1 MGSAETSANTR
12 RPDPAADLREATER
26 NAREKREEEEAER
39 LEKAEADRAAASAQK
54 KLEDAE
60 AALAARRRA
69 EEAARRRSA
78 MLVPPLSSAPPPPE
92 FTGQTGGAGTENPV
106 AEKES
111 GEASMSDTLVPPPP
125 PPPPSGRPHGKQPVG
140 PSEPPVTDEAEAR
153 LLLQVASPVRRRLER
168 ATSAPR
174 PRETGAASSAT
185 LDAEA
190 TSAAPTGW
198 LRGGGTGPLNQAL
211 LDVQAKLRAEGDAL
225 QTCTRAHLAAR
236 TAVRVRF
243 LLLFDYCFSLS
254 GRATAPSG
262 CSPRVPGRLLS
273 RRFGTPSGE
282 FQTLTLSSMTYCRS
296 ITTSAPLPSTAML
309 RS

>member
-26 NAREKREEEEAER
+26 NAREKRNEEEADR
-39 LEKAEADRAAASAQK
+39 LEKAKTEKAAASAQK
-54 KLEDAE
+54 KLEDAA
-60 AALAARRRA
+60 AALAASRRA
-69 EEAARRRSA
+69 EEAAHHRSA
-78 MLVPPLSSAPPPPE
+78 MLVPPLSSAPPPLE
-92 FTGQTGGAGTENPV
+92 FTGQTGEAGTENPIV
-106 AEKES
+106 EKES
-111 GEASMSDTLVPPPP
+111 GEASMSDTLVSPPP
-125 PPPPSGRPHGKQPVG
+125 PPPPSRRPHGKQPAS
-140 PSEPPVTDEAEAR
+140 PPEPPTADESEAR

-168 ATSAPR
+168 AISVPR
-174 PRETGAASSAT
+174 PRETGAASSAA

-190 TSAAPTGW
+190 TSAAPIGW
-198 LRGGGTGPLNQAL
+198 LHGGGTGPLNQAL

-243 LLLFDYCFSLS
+243 LLLFDSCFSLW
-254 GRATAPSG
+254 GRASAPTG
-262 CSPRVPGRLLS
+262 CSPRVSGRLLS
-273 RRFGTPSGE
+273 RRLGTPSGE
-282 FQTLTLSSMTYCRS
+282 FQVLILSEISVCRS